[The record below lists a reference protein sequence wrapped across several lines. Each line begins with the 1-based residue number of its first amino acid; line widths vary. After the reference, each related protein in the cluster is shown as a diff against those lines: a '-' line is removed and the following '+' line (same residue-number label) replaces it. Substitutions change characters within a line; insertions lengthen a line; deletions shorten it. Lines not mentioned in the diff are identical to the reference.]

1 MKKIINT
8 LVTLLFLANIT
19 ACAGYKPI
27 FSSSNLDFEITEYS
41 ISGNKKIGNQIYSQL
56 NNLSKTNSD
65 KSTAKSIYVM
75 INSSVKKDA
84 TAKNSAGKILG
95 YKINL
100 STAVTIKNL
109 MTGKIIVNE
118 NFSYSSTFKTQDQFS
133 ETKKIENRSLES
145 LINKTYQDLLIKIS
159 ENILEK

>member
-41 ISGNKKIGNQIYSQL
+41 ISGNKIIVNQIYSQL

-65 KSTAKSIYVM
+65 NSTAKSIYVM
-75 INSSVKKDA
+75 INS
-84 TAKNSAGKILG
+84 
-95 YKINL
+95 
-100 STAVTIKNL
+100 
-109 MTGKIIVNE
+109 
-118 NFSYSSTFKTQDQFS
+118 
-133 ETKKIENRSLES
+133 
-145 LINKTYQDLLIKIS
+145 
-159 ENILEK
+159 